1 MGRLHVHC
9 LHAGKDA
16 AGKLLLNQEFVW
28 PMKTARGAFQ
38 RKGGERKEDSEAQ
51 SLGEEARPE
60 GQTGFELLGKVSG
73 GANGEKTLSLL
84 TA

>member
-1 MGRLHVHC
+1 MKLK
-9 LHAGKDA
+9 AEQA
-16 AGKLLLNQEFVW
+16 AQ
-28 PMKTARGAFQ
+28 PQPRC
-38 RKGGERKEDSEAQ
+38 
-51 SLGEEARPE
+51 LGEEARPE